1 MQRFHAHFALAAAV
15 AVFPVPAAVLVAA
28 EPSRNYSDGPL
39 TPADFRALV
48 PDPQPQA
55 DGLKMRAMTFT
66 EIRYTTRYR
75 WEESKPGHVTAYL
88 KRFNTSARLQCD
100 KSWIK
105 EPMDLRLLA
114 HEQGHFDI
122 TEIYARRARQ
132 KIEKLMADKSL
143 VGHGRDERSAIA
155 ELEKEI
161 HDQMQTFFDEERA
174 AQIEYDRATNHGRDF
189 PAQDRERK
197 RIDEELEESAEK
209 K

>member
-1 MQRFHAHFALAAAV
+1 MNRYPSQIALVAATAIFGAAV
-15 AVFPVPAAVLVAA
+15 AHAA
-28 EPSRNYSDGPL
+28 ESSRNYSDGPL
-39 TPADFRALV
+39 TPADFHAPV

-55 DGLKMRAMTFT
+55 DGLTMRAMTFA

-75 WEESKPGHVTAYL
+75 WDESKPGQVTAYL
-88 KRFNTSARLQCD
+88 TRFKSNARLLCD
-100 KSWIK
+100 KCWIK

-122 TEIYARRARQ
+122 TEIHARRSRE

-143 VGHGRDERSAIA
+143 IGHGHDERTAIA
-155 ELEKEI
+155 DLDKQI
-161 HDQMQTFFDEERA
+161 HDQMQTIFDEERA
-174 AQIEYDRATNHGRDF
+174 DQIEYDRATSHGRDF

-197 RIDEELEESAEK
+197 RLDEKLKESGEK

>member
-1 MQRFHAHFALAAAV
+1 MKRFPILFALAAAISV
-15 AVFPVPAAVLVAA
+15 LRAAVVLAG

-39 TPADFRALV
+39 THSDFRAAV

-75 WEESKPGHVTAYL
+75 WDELKPGRVTAYL
-88 KRFNTSARLQCD
+88 TRFNTFARLSCD
-100 KSWIK
+100 KCWIK

-122 TEIYARRARQ
+122 TEIYARHTRE
-132 KIEKLMADKSL
+132 KIQKLMADKSL
-143 VGHGRDERSAIA
+143 VGHGQDERSAIA
-155 ELEKEI
+155 DLEKKI
-161 HDQMQTFFDEERA
+161 KDQMQPIFDEERA
-174 AQIEYDRATNHGRDF
+174 AQTEYDRATNHGRDF

-197 RIDEELEESAEK
+197 RIDDDLKATAEK

>member
-1 MQRFHAHFALAAAV
+1 MNRLQAQIAIIAVIRLYCAGHAAA
-15 AVFPVPAAVLVAA
+15 AEAA
-28 EPSRNYSDGPL
+28 RKHSDGPL
-39 TPADFRALV
+39 TPADFRAAV
-48 PDPQPQA
+48 PDPQPVA
-55 DGLKMRAMTFT
+55 DGLKMRAMTYT

-75 WEESKPGHVTAYL
+75 WDESKPDHATAYL
-88 KRFNTSARLQCD
+88 TRFNTYARLFSD

-122 TEIYARRARQ
+122 SEINARRARE
-132 KIEKLMADKSL
+132 KIKKLMADKKL

-155 ELEKEI
+155 DLDKKI
-161 HDQMQTFFDEERA
+161 QDQMQTIFDEERTE
-174 AQIEYDRATNHGRDF
+174 QTEYDRATNHGRDF

-197 RIDEELEESAEK
+197 RIDEELKESAEK